1 MARSRTIL
9 VAGAGIGGLAAAIA
23 LAKAG
28 LRPVVLERA
37 AKHEEIGAGIQL
49 TPNATRA
56 LEKLGALKAVR
67 QRAVEARELIIGLGD
82 SGAVLARAPL
92 GEAVVTRYG
101 APWLLTLRTDLQ
113 QALYAVASDQ
123 VDVAFEFGA
132 EVLDFATHARGVTA
146 LAARAG
152 KNEEHLGLALVGADG
167 LWSKLRARLF
177 GAGSPDYRHLVAWR
191 ALVPAKSLPAVY
203 AEPVVRLWLGRDA
216 HVVHYPV
223 AGGNAINVV
232 AIFADD
238 WRSAGWDAY
247 ADIAAIPA
255 ACDRW
260 AEMPQ
265 RAVAA
270 AKEFRRWALADRPPL
285 ERWGEGPVTLLGDAA
300 HPMLPFL
307 AQGAAAAIEDAV
319 VLGRQLKRANE
330 IPNALRAY
338 EAERRARTARLQSA
352 ARATGETYH
361 LRGLARALR
370 DFTLRWN
377 AHRVVDRHD
386 WIYRYG
392 AK

>member
-9 VAGAGIGGLAAAIA
+9 IAGAGIGGLAAAIA
-23 LAKAG
+23 IAKAG

-37 AKHEEIGAGIQL
+37 LKLEEIGAGIQL

-56 LEKLGALKAVR
+56 LDKLGALDAVR
-67 QRAVEARELIIGLGD
+67 QRAVEARELVIGLGD
-82 SGAVLARAPL
+82 SGKVLARARL
-92 GEAVVTRYG
+92 GKAVAARYG
-101 APWLLTLRTDLQ
+101 APWLLILRADLQ
-113 QALYAVASDQ
+113 QALHAVASDQ
-123 VDVAFEFGA
+123 VDVSFEFGA

-177 GAGSPDYRHLVAWR
+177 GAGPPEYRHLVAWR

-223 AGGNAINVV
+223 AGGSAINVV
-232 AIFADD
+232 AIFADE

-247 ADIAAIPA
+247 ADIAAIPN

-265 RAVAA
+265 RAVAS

-319 VLGRQLKRANE
+319 VLGRRLKRADE
-330 IPNALRAY
+330 IPSALSAY
-338 EAERRARTARLQSA
+338 EAERRARTARLQRA
-352 ARATGETYH
+352 ARATGHAYH
-361 LRGLARALR
+361 LGGLARTLR
-370 DFTLRWN
+370 NFMLRWN
-377 AHRVVDRHD
+377 AHRIVERYD

-392 AK
+392 A